1 MCKIRKFLE
10 EIDSNV
16 DLYDQSEEFRD
27 LFHELCKEHSCGEY
41 SPEKIREKIKK
52 ERDQI
57 IRSKNFPCP
66 YCENSSKRFTPEG
79 LFSHFQL
86 THPDLY
92 SIQVSKKLNKTER
105 EDFGIMLGKISL
117 ERINA
122 LEDMVEK
129 NRMWEYLLENIFGK
143 EHFRFRSAH
152 QLYVDLCEKKFGS
165 IQNYSMDLIDKFTL
179 DEVSQMYYH
188 AESNEDEY
196 KEEVKRND
204 YIEKILTH
212 FADGINSVKHFSENA
227 TQTYGKIFMSHFPK
241 NGSIEN
247 PTEIILSEFTTEEL
261 ITITW
266 NFGGKI

>member
-1 MCKIRKFLE
+1 ML
-10 EIDSNV
+10 
-16 DLYDQSEEFRD
+16 SEEVWMSSD
-27 LFHELCKEHSCGEY
+27 ECYALFQELCKEHSCGEY

-57 IRSKNFPCP
+57 IRSKNLLCP

-86 THPDLY
+86 THPDLH
-92 SIQVSKKLNKTER
+92 SIQVSKKLNKIER
-105 EDFGIMLGKISL
+105 EDYGIMLGKISL
-117 ERINA
+117 DRINSTA
-122 LEDMVEK
+122 DMIEK
-129 NRMWEYLLENIFGK
+129 NRMWEYLLDNILGR
-143 EHFRFRSAH
+143 ERYRHRSAH
-152 QLYVDLCEKKFGS
+152 KMYVDLCEKKFGS
-165 IQNYSMDLIDKFTL
+165 IQNYTKELMEKFSF

-188 AESNEDEY
+188 AEANEDEY

-212 FADGINSVKHFSENA
+212 FSDGINSVKHFSENA

-247 PTEIILSEFTTEEL
+247 PSQNVLSEFSTEDL
-261 ITITW
+261 RVVVS
-266 NFGGKI
+266 NFNGRF

>member
-1 MCKIRKFLE
+1 MLE
-10 EIDSNV
+10 DEV
-16 DLYDQSEEFRD
+16 DIWQYSEELRE

-52 ERDQI
+52 ERDQL
-57 IRSKNFPCP
+57 IRSKNLLCP

-86 THPDLY
+86 THPDLH

-105 EDFGIMLGKISL
+105 EDYGIMLGKISL

-129 NRMWEYLLENIFGK
+129 NRMFKHLIDNILGR
-143 EHFRFRSAH
+143 ERYRHRSAH

-179 DEVSQMYYH
+179 DEVSQLYYL
-188 AESNEDEY
+188 AELNEEDY
-196 KEEVKRND
+196 KEEVKRNG
-204 YIEKILTH
+204 YIEKIIEH
-212 FADGINSVKHFSENA
+212 FADGINSTKHFSEND

-241 NGSIEN
+241 YGSIEN
-247 PTEIILSEFTTEEL
+247 PSENILSEFTTEEL
-261 ITITW
+261 ISITW